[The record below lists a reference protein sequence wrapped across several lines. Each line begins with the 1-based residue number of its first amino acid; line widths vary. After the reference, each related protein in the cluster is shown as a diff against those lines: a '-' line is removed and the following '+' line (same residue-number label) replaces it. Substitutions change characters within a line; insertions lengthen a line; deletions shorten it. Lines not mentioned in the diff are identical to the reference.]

1 MEALWEL
8 ADFGV
13 RVIFVAAL
21 VEGWIYIARLRLLL
35 LDEDLSHERQV
46 IAAHHVLCR
55 LRR

>member
-1 MEALWEL
+1 
-8 ADFGV
+8 
-13 RVIFVAAL
+13 
-21 VEGWIYIARLRLLL
+21 LLL